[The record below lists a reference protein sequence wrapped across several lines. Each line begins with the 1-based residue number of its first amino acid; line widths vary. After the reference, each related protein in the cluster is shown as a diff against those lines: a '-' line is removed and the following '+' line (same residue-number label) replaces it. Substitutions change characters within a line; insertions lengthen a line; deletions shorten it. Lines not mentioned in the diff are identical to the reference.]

1 MYYNSMNERLPI
13 VDELFNNLKAEKQ
26 RLTSMGFI
34 IKTLKR
40 QSVRRIEEGT
50 FQWTTIQEINI
61 EKANEIL
68 DNILKEL

>member
-40 QSVRRIEEGT
+40 QSVRRIEEGA

>member
-26 RLTSMGFI
+26 RLNSTRFI
-34 IKTLKR
+34 INTLKIP
-40 QSVRRIEEGT
+40 SVRKIGDSS
-50 FQWTTIQEINI
+50 FQWTAIQDTNI

-68 DNILKEL
+68 DDILSKL

>member
-26 RLTSMGFI
+26 RLTSTGFI